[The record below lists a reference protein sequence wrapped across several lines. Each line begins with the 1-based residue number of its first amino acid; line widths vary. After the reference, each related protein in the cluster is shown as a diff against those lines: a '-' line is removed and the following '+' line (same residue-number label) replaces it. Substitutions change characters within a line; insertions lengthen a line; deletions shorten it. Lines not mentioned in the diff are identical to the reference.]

1 MHTYETLPP
10 CPSLS
15 PGYGSVRSEQVI
27 LTSSHLTRVPQCDP
41 TAVCL
46 SVLTRRGKAG
56 LGWGETVEGGRTVK
70 SGEALVM
77 VRACGLSDR
86 I

>member
-1 MHTYETLPP
+1 MGRD
-10 CPSLS
+10 S
-15 PGYGSVRSEQVI
+15 G
-27 LTSSHLTRVPQCDP
+27 
-41 TAVCL
+41 
-46 SVLTRRGKAG
+46 
-56 LGWGETVEGGRTVK
+56 GGRTVK